1 MKLIQI
7 IFVLVIF
14 VNTSFSQTDST
25 KIITITDTSSLTTV
39 IDTSLI
45 IESAYNSAVTMTTA
59 FENADY
65 DVFISY
71 THPKIIKEAG
81 GKEKMKEMLVK
92 NIKPGDFLSLTLK
105 KPLNIIVTDS
115 TIQCTM
121 EQRQVIMIGEKKYF
135 VVGTLIGITY
145 NSGLNWYFV
154 GASGNDLAFLKIHF
168 PEFSDEL
175 DIKVQTA
182 PVLVKD

>member
-1 MKLIQI
+1 MKLIQT
-7 IFVLVIF
+7 IFVLIIF
-14 VNTSFSQTDST
+14 ANTSFSQTDST
-25 KIITITDTSSLTTV
+25 KVIMTSDTNSITTV

-45 IESAYNSAVTMTTA
+45 INSVYNSALVMSDA
-59 FENADY
+59 FIDADY
-65 DVFISY
+65 DVFITY
-71 THPKIIKEAG
+71 THPKILEMTG

-92 NIKPGDFLSLTLK
+92 NIKPGTFLNLTLK

-121 EQRQVIMIGEKKYF
+121 EQRQVMTIGGKKYF
-135 VVGTLIGITY
+135 VIGTLIGITY

-154 GASGNDLAFLKIHF
+154 GASGNDLAALKIHF

-175 DIKVQTA
+175 NIKVQTT
-182 PVLVKD
+182 PELVKD